1 MSKTMLFVHIEALI
15 QSMTPE
21 ERRNPDII
29 NGRRRLRIAHGCGLE
44 VSDVNQ
50 LLKQFRDMRKMMKTV
65 MKTVGQAQIR
75 RSGKPHGIAY

>member
-1 MSKTMLFVHIEALI
+1 MI
-15 QSMTPE
+15 QSMTPD

-50 LLKQFRDMRKMMKTV
+50 LLKQFRDMRKMMRTV
-65 MKTVGQAQIR
+65 MKMSGKGRSADIGSLLQAQR
-75 RSGKPHGIAY
+75 N